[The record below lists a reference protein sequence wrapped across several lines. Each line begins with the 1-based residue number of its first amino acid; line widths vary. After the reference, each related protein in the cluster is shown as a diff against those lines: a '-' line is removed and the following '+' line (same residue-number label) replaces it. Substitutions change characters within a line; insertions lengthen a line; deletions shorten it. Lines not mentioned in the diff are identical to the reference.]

1 MSEKQS
7 ASCLCVKEGAVEAS
21 VVDEK
26 GCVCGCFGTTVNRY
40 PALFHGLTFSKD
52 EIAAVLEAG
61 KKG

>member
-7 ASCLCVKEGAVEAS
+7 ASCLCVKEGMVEAS

-26 GCVCGCFGTTVNRY
+26 GCVCGCFSTTVNRY

>member
-7 ASCLCVKEGAVEAS
+7 DHCLCVQQGAVEAR